1 MKIHFLSPAKDDLR
15 TGFYFYEDKEE
26 GLGAYFLE
34 TLYSDID
41 SLRIFY
47 GIHEIHFTKYYRALS
62 KRFPYAI
69 YYTVQNNEIFIHA
82 VIDCRRNPEWIKE
95 KLK

>member
-1 MKIHFLSPAKDDLR
+1 MKIHFLTPAKNDLR
-15 TGFYFYEDKEE
+15 AGFYFYEEKEE

-34 TLYSDID
+34 TLFSDID
-41 SLRIFY
+41 SLRIFH
-47 GIHEIHFTKYYRALS
+47 GIHEIHFSKYYRVLS

-69 YYTVQNNEIFIHA
+69 YYTVKDNKIFIHA
-82 VIDCRRNPEWIKE
+82 VIDCRRNPKLIKE

>member
-1 MKIHFLSPAKDDLR
+1 MKILLLSPAKDDLR
-15 TGFYFYEDKEE
+15 AGFRFYENRGE
-26 GLGAYFLE
+26 GLGTHFLE

-41 SLRIFY
+41 SLRIFH
-47 GIHEIHFTKYYRALS
+47 GVHEVHFGKYYRVLS

-69 YYTVQNNEIFIHA
+69 YYTVSDHIIAIHA
-82 VIDCRRNPEWIKE
+82 VMDCRRNPKRIKE